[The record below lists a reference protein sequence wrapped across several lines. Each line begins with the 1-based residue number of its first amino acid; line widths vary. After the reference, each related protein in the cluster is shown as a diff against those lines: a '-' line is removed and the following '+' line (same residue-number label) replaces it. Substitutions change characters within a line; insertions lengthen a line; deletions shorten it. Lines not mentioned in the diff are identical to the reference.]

1 MKKYLLFLIFSLLI
15 SCNND
20 DNSSANN
27 RLEGKWS
34 WIKTS
39 GGFGGPGYPEASSQK
54 IVIEISNTT
63 IKTYANGTLIKDQ
76 KYFISTKESIFGGNK
91 KMIVIDKGSSITQET
106 YIDRSYEIKG
116 KKLFLA
122 EECLDCS
129 TSEYDRIK

>member
-39 GGFGGPGYPEASSQK
+39 GGFGGPYYPEASSQK
-54 IVIEISNTT
+54 S
-63 IKTYANGTLIKDQ
+63 
-76 KYFISTKESIFGGNK
+76 
-91 KMIVIDKGSSITQET
+91 
-106 YIDRSYEIKG
+106 
-116 KKLFLA
+116 
-122 EECLDCS
+122 
-129 TSEYDRIK
+129 